1 VTVLN
6 RGGRIG
12 EALIYWPRTMS
23 GALRGRDLLS
33 IADLSREEIDEVL
46 DVAARA
52 KAGEDLGR
60 PLEGRNLAL
69 IFQRPSNRT
78 RVSFEV
84 AINRLG
90 GHPIALFGDEIR
102 LGERETAS
110 DIARILD
117 RYADGVIARLTSQ
130 RDLVAIAGAVRGPV
144 VSGMTDAEHPCQ
156 LLADLLTVRE
166 VTGRVAGAR
175 VAYIGDGNNV
185 CTSWLYAAA
194 ICGIDLRLVCP
205 PGYEPSERVLDR
217 AAGLRGNGTGF
228 SVGHDPQPALR
239 DAEIVYTDV
248 WTSMGQEAEQQQRR
262 EDFGHLQVNNGLLAL
277 APSTVRVMHCLPA
290 HRGEEITDS
299 VLDGPASV
307 VFEQAENRLWAQMAL
322 LSLLFSGAAQHA
334 AQAAAAR

>member
-1 VTVLN
+1 
-6 RGGRIG
+6 
-12 EALIYWPRTMS
+12 MS
-23 GALRGRDLLS
+23 PALRGRDLLS
-33 IADLSREEIDEVL
+33 IADLGRDEIAEVL

-60 PLEGRNLAL
+60 PLDGRTLAL

-117 RYADGVIARLTSQ
+117 RYADGVIARLVSQ

-144 VSGMTDAEHPCQ
+144 VSAMTDAEHPCQ
-156 LLADLLTVRE
+156 LLADLMTLRE
-166 VTGRVAGAR
+166 VTGHVAGSR
-175 VAYIGDGNNV
+175 VVYIGDGNNV

-194 ICGIDLRLVCP
+194 ICGVDLRVVCP
-205 PGYEPSERVLDR
+205 PGYEPGEAVLDR

-228 SVGHDPQPALR
+228 SVGHDPKPALR
-239 DAEIVYTDV
+239 DAEVVYTDV
-248 WTSMGQEAEQQQRR
+248 WTSMGQEAEQQRRR
-262 EDFGHLQVNNGLLAL
+262 EDFGHLQVNERLLSL
-277 APSTVRVMHCLPA
+277 APPATRVMHCLPA

-299 VLDGPASV
+299 VLDGPASI
-307 VFEQAENRLWAQMAL
+307 VFDQAENRLWTQMAL
-322 LSLLFSGAAQHA
+322 LALLFTGVAQHA
-334 AQAAAAR
+334 SSGAVARS

>member
-1 VTVLN
+1 
-6 RGGRIG
+6 
-12 EALIYWPRTMS
+12 MS
-23 GALRGRDLLS
+23 PALRGRDLLS
-33 IADLSREEIDEVL
+33 IADLGRDEIAEVL
-46 DVAARA
+46 EVAARA
-52 KAGEDLGR
+52 KAGEELGR
-60 PLEGRNLAL
+60 PLEGANLAM

-117 RYADGVIARLTSQ
+117 RYVDGVIARLVSQ

-144 VSGMTDAEHPCQ
+144 VNAMTDAEHPCQ

-166 VTGRVAGAR
+166 VTGRVAGSR
-175 VAYIGDGNNV
+175 VVYIGDGNNV

-194 ICGIDLRLVCP
+194 ICGIDLRVVCP
-205 PGYEPSERVLDR
+205 PGYEPSEAVLDR
-217 AAGLRGNGTGF
+217 AAGLRGNGAGF
-228 SVGHDPQPALR
+228 SVGHDPKPALG

-248 WTSMGQEAEQQQRR
+248 WTSMGQEAEQQRRR
-262 EDFGHLQVNNGLLAL
+262 EDFGHLQVNERLLAL
-277 APSTVRVMHCLPA
+277 APPTARVMHCLPA

-299 VLDGPASV
+299 VLDGPASI
-307 VFEQAENRLWAQMAL
+307 VFDQAENRLWAQLAL
-322 LSLLFSGAAQHA
+322 LALVFAGVPQHLSHPAGA
-334 AQAAAAR
+334 RS